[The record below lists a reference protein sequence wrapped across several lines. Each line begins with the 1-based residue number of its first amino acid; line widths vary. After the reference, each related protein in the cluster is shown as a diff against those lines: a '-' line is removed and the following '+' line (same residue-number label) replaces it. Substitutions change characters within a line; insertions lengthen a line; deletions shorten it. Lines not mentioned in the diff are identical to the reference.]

1 MEKDEYTVMY
11 DIEQSYW
18 WFTGRQLLIKTLLE
32 RLRTNSFE
40 RGNILDIGCGT
51 GIILKLIKNFGQAFG
66 TELSP
71 EAIHFLKQR
80 DLNLVVQSD
89 ANLSIPFKDN
99 TFLAVTCLDVAEHI
113 DNDRCLIEEIF
124 RVCKPGGHVIVTVPA
139 FGFLWST
146 HDVALHHKRRY
157 SKKQMLMKIHHLNWK
172 VVKCSYYNTALFLP
186 ILATRKLQG
195 FLLNHGPHRP
205 VQSDFSI
212 KLPAWVNKALSVL
225 FFLEIRG
232 LKYLNFAF
240 GVSLLLVLQKPSEA
254 ET

>member
-1 MEKDEYTVMY
+1 MEKDEYTVMH

-18 WFTGRQLLIKTLLE
+18 WFTGRQFLVKTVLE
-32 RLRTNSFE
+32 RLRMNSFE
-40 RGNILDIGCGT
+40 RGKILDVGCGT
-51 GIILKLIKNFGQAFG
+51 GIILKLLEDFGQAFG

-99 TFLAVTCLDVAEHI
+99 TFLAVTCLDVVEHI
-113 DNDRCLIEEIF
+113 DNDRSLIEEIF

-157 SKKQMLMKIHHLNWK
+157 SKKQMLMKIRHLNWK
-172 VVKCSYYNTALFLP
+172 VIKCSYYNTALFLP
-186 ILATRKLQG
+186 ILTARKLQG
-195 FLLNHGPHRP
+195 FLLNHRP

-212 KLPAWVNKALSVL
+212 KLPAWINKALSVL
-225 FFLEIRG
+225 FLLELRG

-240 GVSLLLVLQKPSEA
+240 GVSLLLILQKPSEVG
-254 ET
+254 T